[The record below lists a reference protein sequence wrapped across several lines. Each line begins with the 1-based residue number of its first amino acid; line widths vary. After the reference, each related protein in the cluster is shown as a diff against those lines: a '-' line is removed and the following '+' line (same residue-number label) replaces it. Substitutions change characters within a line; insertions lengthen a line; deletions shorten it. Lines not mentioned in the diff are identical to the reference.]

1 MANRLCTICARGGSK
16 GVPGK
21 NSRELLGK
29 PLITYTIEAA
39 KASGIF
45 DFVAVSS
52 DCDKILS
59 IAEAGGVDFVI
70 KRPAALAT
78 DSAGK
83 VEAIVHAVKEAER
96 ITGLRFDTTVDLDAT
111 APLRLPG
118 DIIKA
123 VEILEDNRVSS
134 LVSACLARRN
144 PYFNMLELVEGKVSC
159 CKVPDVPLLCRQ
171 DAPPCFD
178 MNASIYVWN
187 RDSLLAK
194 PDVFYEDTRILVMPE
209 TRSIDIDSPFDWFI
223 VQNILESKIYEDGV
237 SFDAVELV
245 DFSVEGTEGAFTS
258 GAQKAPALLSK
269 D

>member
-21 NSRELLGK
+21 NSRELLGR

-39 KASGIF
+39 KESGIF

-52 DCDKILS
+52 DCDEILS
-59 IAEAGGVDFVI
+59 IAGAGGVDFVI

-96 ITGLRFDTTVDLDAT
+96 LSGVCFDTTVDLDAT

-118 DIIKA
+118 DIVKA
-123 VEILEDNRVSS
+123 VEILEKNQVNSV
-134 LVSACLARRN
+134 VSACLARRN
-144 PYFNMLELVEGKVSC
+144 PYFNMLELVDGKVSC

-187 RDSLLAK
+187 RNSLLAE
-194 PDVFYEDTRILVMPE
+194 PEVFYEDTRILVMPE
-209 TRSIDIDSPFDWFI
+209 NRSIDIDSPFDWFV
-223 VQNILESKIYEDGV
+223 VQSIFESKIYEEGV
-237 SFDAVELV
+237 SFDALELT
-245 DFSVEGTEGAFTS
+245 DFSVNRKAGAFVPE
-258 GAQKAPALLSK
+258 AQKAPTLL
-269 D
+269 